1 MGVKW
6 AICRAMGSTVVGR
19 GKDAKAKYRQGWT
32 VDASSGPIAG
42 CVNSA
47 PFPKNPMATVR
58 TITLEYV
65 SHDGASGLS
74 SADRLL
80 LQEAAAAADRAYAPY
95 SKFHVG
101 AALRMADGTVV
112 TGNNQENAS
121 FPAGICAERTAIHA
135 AMSRWPQGVV
145 TEMAIMVPSVTGERP
160 VSPCGICRQALLE
173 QEHRQGA
180 PIRLLMATS
189 GNAVHELASAAALLP
204 LSFDAS
210 FLQP

>member
-1 MGVKW
+1 
-6 AICRAMGSTVVGR
+6 
-19 GKDAKAKYRQGWT
+19 
-32 VDASSGPIAG
+32 
-42 CVNSA
+42 
-47 PFPKNPMATVR
+47 MAQVR
-58 TITLEYV
+58 TITLQYV
-65 SHDGASGLS
+65 AHDGAESLSMADRSLLKEAS
-74 SADRLL
+74 SAA
-80 LQEAAAAADRAYAPY
+80 ERAYAPY

-101 AALRMADGTVV
+101 AALRLADGTVV

-135 AMSRWPQGVV
+135 AMSRWPEGVV
-145 TEMAIMVPSVTGERP
+145 AEMAIMVPSVTGDRP

-173 QEHRQGA
+173 QEHRQGS

-189 GNAVHELASAAALLP
+189 GNAIHEVSSSSALLP